1 MRTAPALLPAALSAI
16 LLVWLS
22 LACARDRS
30 APGLYRSYCKRCH
43 GAEGQ
48 GPGREVKLYP
58 YLDLRRSPMI
68 LRRDRAAV
76 RQRIVE
82 GHGPMPGFRR
92 RLNPEELERL
102 IDFTL
107 QLPQTKTKE

>member
-1 MRTAPALLPAALSAI
+1 LRTASALLLVLLALA
-16 LLVWLS
+16 VWLS
-22 LACARDRS
+22 LACAQDRS

-43 GAEGQ
+43 GAGGE

-68 LRRDRAAV
+68 LRRDRDAM

-92 RLNPEELERL
+92 RLKPEELERL

-107 QLPQTKTKE
+107 QIPNPKPRK